1 MKLKGRNADLFRD
14 AVIKLIYN
22 KGEMSSGKI
31 FSIMKFS
38 NMKNIPKENAIPQ
51 ILCRSKF
58 FFKSGQ
64 VEIIGESYSVTRWG
78 LTNEGKLRYDEL
90 SN

>member
-14 AVIKLIYN
+14 EVVKLIYTE
-22 KGEMSSGKI
+22 GEMSASRL
-31 FSIMKFS
+31 FSIMKYN
-38 NMKNIPKENAIPQ
+38 NMKNIPKANAIPQ
-51 ILCRSKF
+51 ILCRSRF